1 MDTLGQDVIPFGDI
15 MKVWALSQVCQCI
28 IPLSW
33 SVFCFLHD
41 PGTKSHIRTSWLGPP
56 RGLRGKEFAASEGE
70 AGSIPGSGRPP
81 GGGHGQHPS
90 ILAWRVPCTEEPGGL
105 QSMRSNRGRHNRAA
119 GTVAPSY
126 YGFPVTRFLILT
138 LLFLISKGHSS
149 FIPPP

>member
-1 MDTLGQDVIPFGDI
+1 MSSPSGTSWKSEHFLKYASV
-15 MKVWALSQVCQCI
+15 LSRYPGRFSASCMNR
-28 IPLSW
+28 
-33 SVFCFLHD
+33 FCKY
-41 PGTKSHIRTSWLGPP
+41 PGTKSHIRTSWLGHP

-126 YGFPVTRFLILT
+126 YGFPFTWFLILT